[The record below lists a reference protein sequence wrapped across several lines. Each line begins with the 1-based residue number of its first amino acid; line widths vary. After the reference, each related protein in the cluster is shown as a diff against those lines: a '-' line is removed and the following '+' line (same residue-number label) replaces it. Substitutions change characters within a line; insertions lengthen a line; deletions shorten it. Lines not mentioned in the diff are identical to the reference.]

1 MNLSFQDVM
10 LAAIAVALFLIFCFG
25 TNAVG

>member
-1 MNLSFQDVM
+1 MNLTFQDVM
-10 LAAIAVALFLIFCFG
+10 LAIIAAALLLIFLFG

>member
-1 MNLSFQDVM
+1 MNLSFQDIM
-10 LAAIAVALFLIFCFG
+10 LALIAAALLLIFLFG